1 MNKVAIVTDTIS
13 TIPRQ
18 MAQEHG
24 IKVIPLYVV
33 MDGKDYPEMEV
44 DRGQL
49 YDRIRRKD
57 KSITTSSP
65 SPGDYLKAYQ
75 ELSQEAE
82 SILCIT
88 FAPSMG
94 MAYRAAIQAAQ
105 MAQEELLQATIK
117 VIDSR
122 TVSAAQFLIVLAAAK
137 AATQGKNLNEIVEIV
152 NDVVA
157 RLNFVDLLPTPGADD
172 LAKEG
177 RAISK
182 SANRS
187 KPSKVAQSIMEMDA
201 STEGVMIIFAK
212 AGSRAEGIE
221 KLIEIVRDRNKERS
235 LYAAINYSDTYD
247 EAEELKRRLL
257 SQFQCSE
264 VYLTEDSKIPIL
276 HEGLGAIKVGW
287 YSEE

>member
-24 IKVIPLYVV
+24 IKVIPMYVV

-137 AATQGKNLNEIVEIV
+137 AATHGKNLDEIVEIV
-152 NDVVA
+152 NDVIA
-157 RLNFVDLLPTPGADD
+157 RLNFFDLLPTTGADD

-247 EAEELKRRLL
+247 EAKELKNRLL

-264 VYLTEDSKIPIL
+264 IYLTEDSLIPTL
-276 HEGLGAIKVGW
+276 HQGLGALKLGW
-287 YSEE
+287 CNEE